1 MPTANNPEPT
11 PMATETAD
19 VEATPADTAG
29 AAPRQAAPPGPR
41 RFPGLLLVG
50 TDFRS
55 APLELREKVAYDPD
69 QAEDLLLRLMARD
82 ETSEAVVLSTC
93 NRTEIYVVP
102 RDGTDSESAYR
113 SVLELGFL
121 SRAPEMERA
130 GHLKVLRDE
139 EAARH
144 LLSVAAG
151 LQSMVLGEPEIM
163 GQVKQSLDL
172 AAQSGAA
179 GPVVQRLLRSAGDA
193 GRRSRN
199 ETAISE
205 GAVSLGYAVVELAR
219 NIYSELS
226 DLRVLVLGAGET
238 AGFVVRNLLERGA
251 TDVRVANRTA
261 ERARKLQEEFP
272 AIQVLP
278 LDDRL
283 DAAATADLV
292 VTTTSASEPLLTR
305 DQLRKALSKRKRRPL
320 LVVDLGVPR
329 NVEEAAGKLDNVFLH
344 SIDSLQT
351 LIDRNLKRRRE
362 EIPKVAEIVA
372 EELDRLGHW
381 YRSLEAEPLVA
392 RLQKQAEA
400 TRRRELEN
408 AYKRFPPET
417 HEDLDRFT
425 RSLVRKI
432 LHNPSMGLRA
442 AAGGGEADLR
452 RLDAA
457 RELFQLDDD

>member
-1 MPTANNPEPT
+1 
-11 PMATETAD
+11 MADDSAKD
-19 VEATPADTAG
+19 DRPAKSI
-29 AAPRQAAPPGPR
+29 APRRQ
-41 RFPGLLLVG
+41 FPALLMVG

-55 APLELREKVAYDPD
+55 APVELRERVAYAPD
-69 QAEDLLLRLMARD
+69 QAEELLVQLLARD
-82 ETSEAVVLSTC
+82 EVAEAVVLSTC
-93 NRTEIYVVP
+93 NRTEIYAVP
-102 RDGTDSESAYR
+102 RNNDDSEQIYR
-113 SVLELGFL
+113 TVLDLGFL

-130 GHLKVLRDE
+130 GHLKVLRNA

-151 LQSMVLGEPEIM
+151 LQSMVLGEPEIL
-163 GQVKQSLDL
+163 GQVKQATDL
-172 AAQSGAA
+172 ADKVGAA
-179 GPVVQRLLRSAGDA
+179 GPVVQRLMRSAADS
-193 GRRSRN
+193 GRRARN
-199 ETAISE
+199 ETAITE

-219 NIYSELS
+219 NIYSDLS

-251 TDVRVANRTA
+251 TDVSVANRTA

-272 AIQVLP
+272 AIKILP

-283 DAAATADLV
+283 AVAATADLV

-305 DQLRKALSKRKRRPL
+305 EQLKKALAKRKRRPL

-329 NVEEAAGKLDNVFLH
+329 NVEQAAGKLDNVFLH
-344 SIDSLQT
+344 SIDSLQG

-362 EIPKVAEIVA
+362 EIPRVAEIIA

-381 YRSLEAEPLVA
+381 YRALEAEPLVA

-400 TRRRELEN
+400 TRRREMEN
-408 AYKRFPPET
+408 ALKRFPAET

-442 AAGGGEADLR
+442 AATGTQGDLR
-452 RLDAA
+452 RLEAA
-457 RELFQLDDD
+457 RELFRLDDEEDQPDPSGGPAP